1 MPKGAN
7 SADFVV
13 WEHKRSP
20 VRFMQSGII
29 CEDSRIERRTHFWI
43 PETKEETAD
52 LAKLLEKRN
61 KAIIME
67 TEARIERSQQ
77 LDTIEHRQLQEI
89 NANIQLH
96 NERVLG
102 EDGGKHGKGLKRKR
116 DAKQIFKPD
125 LLTRG
130 NGDN

>member
-1 MPKGAN
+1 MPKEAN
-7 SADFVV
+7 SADFVI

-29 CEDSRIERRTHFWI
+29 YEDSRIQRRTHFWI
-43 PETKEETAD
+43 PETKDETAD
-52 LAKLLEKRN
+52 LAKLLEEQN

-77 LDTIEHRQLQEI
+77 PDTIEHRELREI

-96 NERVLG
+96 NEKVLREG
-102 EDGGKHGKGLKRKR
+102 GGKHDKGLKRKK
-116 DAKQIFKPD
+116 DAK
-125 LLTRG
+125 
-130 NGDN
+130 

>member
-1 MPKGAN
+1 QPTRRKKRVSMPKKAN
-7 SADFVV
+7 SADFVI

-29 CEDSRIERRTHFWI
+29 YEDSRIKRRTHFWI

-52 LAKLLEKRN
+52 LTKLLEKRN

-67 TEARIERSQQ
+67 TEARIKHFQQ
-77 LDTIEHRQLQEI
+77 SDIIEHCQLQEI

-102 EDGGKHGKGLKRKR
+102 EGGGKHDKEFKRKR
-116 DAKQIFKPD
+116 D
-125 LLTRG
+125 
-130 NGDN
+130 